1 MDIILPRITKRVI
14 PIKEIN
20 YSNNDHLVSVFDDN
34 DVEYARVHR
43 QGDEGHPSYPKVLR
57 SVKEHGWVPDFK
69 SRSYNYEAD
78 PWTPASLFVKNE
90 KLYVDGG
97 VHRYMVLRDLGYEKA
112 DYFVRNPNG
121 WQEVVADN
129 ALANELKNDSSLQK
143 FHIGPH
149 SFYDEGRDSCE
160 KALESTGLNTNYF
173 FCGKSVL
180 DIATHV
186 GWWSIAAKW
195 LGARSVCA
203 FDNEPEKIRL
213 ANKLALMYGVEV
225 DFVLSDFWNYP
236 MASYDVVMCNQC
248 IYHFN
253 DGVEDKSPY
262 DTLDRIC
269 STVKE
274 TLIMYTKIM
283 TESPHKGYV
292 PKTEQ
297 QAKEDLKKRGFV
309 EINIYDCAMPGGHD
323 PEKKM
328 IVAQKAAG
336 LYN

>member
-1 MDIILPRITKRVI
+1 MDIILPRITRRAVLLE
-14 PIKEIN
+14 EIN
-20 YSNNDHLVSVFDDN
+20 YSNNGWLVSIFDDN
-34 DVEYARVHR
+34 DVEGARAHR

-57 SVKEHGWVPDFK
+57 SVEEHGWIPYFK
-69 SRSYNYEAD
+69 LRSYNDAD
-78 PWTPASLFVKNE
+78 TSWRPASLFVENG

-112 DYFVRNPNG
+112 DYFVRDPNG

-129 ALANELKNDSSLQK
+129 FLANELKNDSSLQK

-149 SFYDEGRDSCE
+149 PFYGEGRDSCE
-160 KALESTGLNTNYF
+160 KALENSGLNMNYF

-186 GWWSIAAKW
+186 GWWAIAAKW
-195 LGARSVCA
+195 LGAQSVSA

-225 DFVLSDFWNYP
+225 DFALSDFWSYP
-236 MASYDVVMCNQC
+236 MDSYDVVMCNQC

-253 DGVEDKSPY
+253 DGVEDKSTY

-269 STVKE
+269 SVVKE

-292 PKTEQ
+292 AKTEQ
-297 QAKEDLKKRGFV
+297 QARKDLEERGFV
-309 EINIYDCAMPGGHD
+309 DINIYDCLPGIGAG

-328 IVAQKAAG
+328 IVAHKLAG